1 MTDFQWRSIELADI
15 ESWLTL
21 LEAIEAVDQ
30 EHEHYSVDQLREW
43 LTDPDIDR
51 ERGTVGVWDG
61 DRMVGYA
68 RLRCRSAATDEH
80 LMFAQG
86 AVHPEYRGRGLGG
99 ALLRWQEE
107 HAPAL
112 HRARY
117 PELPL
122 KLYGASKQGQED
134 STALYKA
141 YGFEVGRWFF
151 DMVCDLTTAQLPG
164 DQLPEGVA
172 SVPFAAERRADGLA
186 VRNDSFRDH
195 WGSTP
200 ATEASWEHST
210 SGSASRPEL
219 SRIAYDDATG
229 EALAIVLAEEY
240 EQGPG
245 APGRELY
252 IALVGTRRAARKRG
266 IASALLTEVLRA
278 GQAEGYALSSLGV
291 DADSP
296 TGALGLYQRL
306 GYTPRETWL
315 SQLKPVA
322 F

>member
-164 DQLPEGVA
+164 DQLPEGSPA
-172 SVPFAAERRADGLA
+172 CRSPRSAAPTGWRCATTPFVTTGAPPRPRRR
-186 VRNDSFRDH
+186 V
-195 WGSTP
+195 GSTAP
-200 ATEASWEHST
+200 
-210 SGSASRPEL
+210 P
-219 SRIAYDDATG
+219 
-229 EALAIVLAEEY
+229 VPPP
-240 EQGPG
+240 GPN
-245 APGRELY
+245 
-252 IALVGTRRAARKRG
+252 
-266 IASALLTEVLRA
+266 
-278 GQAEGYALSSLGV
+278 
-291 DADSP
+291 
-296 TGALGLYQRL
+296 
-306 GYTPRETWL
+306 
-315 SQLKPVA
+315 
-322 F
+322 